1 MSPTIDMNDT
11 AIATVAQLKRFLAAS
26 KGWKFKDLSR
36 KDKYQWS
43 EGTVTVTEKN
53 AVNLRNREILTFRC
67 FDAYR
72 AGIGRRF
79 GG

>member
-1 MSPTIDMNDT
+1 MNDT

-43 EGTVTVTEKN
+43 EGTVTVT
-53 AVNLRNREILTFRC
+53 
-67 FDAYR
+67 
-72 AGIGRRF
+72 G
-79 GG
+79 